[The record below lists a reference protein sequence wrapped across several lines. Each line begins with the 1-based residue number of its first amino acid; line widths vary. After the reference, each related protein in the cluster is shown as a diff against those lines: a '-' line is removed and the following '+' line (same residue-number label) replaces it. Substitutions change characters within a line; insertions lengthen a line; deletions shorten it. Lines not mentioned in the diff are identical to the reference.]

1 MIWKQ
6 NEFNASTV
14 RILNENAKKI
24 MDILQKTFEFESANL
39 GTIRSDIV
47 SKVDEQ
53 IGLVRSEMGSK
64 VDEQIGLVRS
74 EMGSKVDE
82 QIGLVR
88 SEMGSKVDEQ
98 IERIKQEIND
108 EISDH
113 VKDIVAAMNQEIE
126 NRAWLAN
133 ILDRKISNHKDIET
147 SVSTQELG
155 INYFIFE
162 ERFRGSRAEIKQR
175 QKDFISF
182 FEGCKNVLDVGCG
195 RGEFLELMRENGIE
209 GHGIDIDEDMVAFC
223 SSKGLNVEKIDAISY
238 LEKIDDNSLDGL
250 LLDQVIEHMEPDYLI
265 KMLELCYKKLNLG
278 YYVLIETVN
287 PLSLVSFFNF
297 YLDLSHKKP
306 IHPETLK
313 FLISSMNFREI
324 DIRFLSPIPD
334 ELRLRK
340 IEKDNAEMGDKRMM
354 EIYNHNIDML
364 NNFLYGAQDYLVIG
378 KK

>member
-1 MIWKQ
+1 MDTFEIDDEEINVEEIMQKIRENIKKRKESKDQNEDMQQILRLSEENGLSQEIEKGKYEGYNNFSSWLDEIRKDLDYINKNWDIQNNSYFIGSHHPLAGRFLIKGREIVNGEVRRYVDPMIWKQ

-47 SKVDEQ
+47 
-53 IGLVRSEMGSK
+53 
-64 VDEQIGLVRS
+64 
-74 EMGSKVDE
+74 SKVDE

-175 QKDFISF
+175 QKDL
-182 FEGCKNVLDVGCG
+182 VP
-195 RGEFLELMRENGIE
+195 
-209 GHGIDIDEDMVAFC
+209 
-223 SSKGLNVEKIDAISY
+223 SSRRRSV
-238 LEKIDDNSLDGL
+238 
-250 LLDQVIEHMEPDYLI
+250 V
-265 KMLELCYKKLNLG
+265 C
-278 YYVLIETVN
+278 
-287 PLSLVSFFNF
+287 
-297 YLDLSHKKP
+297 
-306 IHPETLK
+306 
-313 FLISSMNFREI
+313 
-324 DIRFLSPIPD
+324 
-334 ELRLRK
+334 
-340 IEKDNAEMGDKRMM
+340 
-354 EIYNHNIDML
+354 
-364 NNFLYGAQDYLVIG
+364 
-378 KK
+378 